1 MEFELTAEEG
11 ERLVRLARASI
22 EAALG
27 AGEKAALKDVPE
39 KLMVPCG
46 VFVTLNKVEGSSRSL
61 RGCIGFPYPVKPL
74 AEAVADAAV
83 SAALRDPRFAPVSRA
98 EMDSVVVEVSV
109 LTPPEVLSVER
120 PDRYPSLIEIGRD
133 GLIIARG
140 QNRGLLL
147 PQVPVDW
154 GWDAEEFLTQCCLKA
169 WLQPDAW
176 LLPGTEISRFRAII
190 FAEEEPR
197 GAVERVELQG
207 G

>member
-1 MEFELTAEEG
+1 MGFELTAEEG

-27 AGEKAALKDVPE
+27 AREETTLNDVPE

-46 VFVTLNKVEGSSRSL
+46 VFVTLNKVEGSSHSL

-74 AEAVADAAV
+74 AKAVADAAV

-109 LTPPEVLSVER
+109 LTPPEILSVER

>member
-27 AGEKAALKDVPE
+27 AGEKAALNDVPE

-83 SAALRDPRFAPVSRA
+83 SAALRDPRFVPVSRA

-109 LTPPEVLSVER
+109 LTPPELLSVEW

-140 QNRGLLL
+140 QSRGLLL